1 MIVVTGGAGFIGSAL
16 IWALNNRGQDN
27 ILVVDRLGAS
37 NQWRNLSGLR
47 FADYLDKEAFIASLE
62 KGRFGETIEAILHMG
77 ACSATTETDADYLM
91 ANNYRYTLR
100 IAAWRASRPSCRLV
114 YASSAATYGD
124 GAHGYVDDEDRLD
137 VLRPLNMYGY
147 SKHLFDLRARREGW
161 LRDIAG
167 LKYFNVFGPNEGHKG
182 AMRSV
187 INKAYPG
194 VRATGRMALF
204 KSRHPDF
211 ADGEQQRDF
220 IYVKD
225 AATMTLFFL
234 DHPEIN
240 GLYNIG
246 TGQAR
251 TWNDV
256 AGALFAATGQPGA
269 IDYIDMP
276 DELQG
281 KYQYYTCADTA
292 KFNAVGGPRAS
303 FTLESAVADYV
314 RNYMAVKAHLE
325 PEEQGA
331 PPDES

>member
-27 ILVVDRLGAS
+27 ILVVDRLGPTD
-37 NQWRNLSGLR
+37 QWRNLAGLR
-47 FADYLDKEAFIASLE
+47 FADYLDKEAFIEGLE
-62 KGRFGETIEAILHMG
+62 NGRFGETIEAILHMG

-91 ANNYRYTLR
+91 ANNYRYTVR
-100 IAAWRASRPSCRLV
+100 IAAWHASRPSCRLV

-137 VLRPLNMYGY
+137 TLRPLNMYGY

-161 LRDIAG
+161 LRRAAG

-187 INKAYPG
+187 VNKAYPG
-194 VRATGRMALF
+194 VRDTGRMALF
-204 KSRHPDF
+204 KSHRPDF

-225 AATMTLFFL
+225 AAAMTLFFL

-246 TGQAR
+246 TGRAR
-251 TWNDV
+251 SWNDV
-256 AGALFAATGQPGA
+256 AGALFAATDLPEA

-276 DELQG
+276 EELQG
-281 KYQYYTCADTA
+281 KYQYYTCADMT
-292 KFNAVGGPRAS
+292 KFKNAGGPGTV
-303 FTLESAVADYV
+303 FTLEAAVNDYV
-314 RNYMAVKAHLE
+314 RNYLAVDAYLE
-325 PEEQGA
+325 PGGQG
-331 PPDES
+331 D